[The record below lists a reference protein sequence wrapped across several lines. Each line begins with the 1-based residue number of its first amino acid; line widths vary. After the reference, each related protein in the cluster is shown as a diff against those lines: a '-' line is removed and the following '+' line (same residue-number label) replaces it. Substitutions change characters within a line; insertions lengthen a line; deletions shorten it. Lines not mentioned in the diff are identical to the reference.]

1 MSEEYKGS
9 GLNGTHKRLPSIY
22 REKLSKPMPEGAI
35 KPHPTKKY
43 LSTIKAIYIVERLND
58 VFGIAGWEFE
68 SDIISATGNSSSEK
82 VVVVACGRLY
92 FNEFDLYGSVQYGG
106 HEGKMSESGDVYKSA
121 ITDAL
126 GKCASLIEVG
136 IQVFKGVPDSQ
147 EGNKSR
153 RIDEPAQEKTAMLEK
168 PAYEPV
174 DPPKADGER
183 EELVGRYVE
192 LFGKKPRNNIKIET
206 LKLRIKQA
214 EIDIGF
220 AHAAKDMIEAKEVKS
235 DVEES
240 KEGNTQSYMPLN
252 EPEKKEEDPKDLLKD
267 FDDESMDALS
277 LSISNYVDAESLK
290 NQSQK
295 ILLDATTA
303 GADKGQQEALK
314 ELMQSKYKQLRAIEK
329 S

>member
-9 GLNGTHKRLPSIY
+9 GLNGKHKRLPSIY

-58 VFGIAGWEFE
+58 VFGVAGWEFE
-68 SDIISATGNSSSEK
+68 SDIISATANSSSERI
-82 VVVVACGRLY
+82 VVVACGRLY

-147 EGNKSR
+147 EGNKSKR
-153 RIDEPAQEKTAMLEK
+153 LDEPAQEKPSMLEK
-168 PAYEPV
+168 PTYEPV
-174 DPPKADGER
+174 DPPKADNER

-214 EIDIGF
+214 EID
-220 AHAAKDMIEAKEVKS
+220 IEAKEVKS

-303 GADKGQQEALK
+303 GADKGQQDALK
-314 ELMQSKYKQLRAIEK
+314 ELMKAKYKQLRDIEK

>member
-9 GLNGTHKRLPSIY
+9 GLNGKHKRLPSIY

-58 VFGIAGWEFE
+58 VFGVAGWEFE
-68 SDIISATGNSSSEK
+68 SDIISATANSSSERI
-82 VVVVACGRLY
+82 VVVACGRLY

-147 EGNKSR
+147 EGNKSKR
-153 RIDEPAQEKTAMLEK
+153 LDEPAQEKTSMLEK

-192 LFGKKPRNNIKIET
+192 LFGKKPRSNIKIET

-214 EIDIGF
+214 EIDI
-220 AHAAKDMIEAKEVKS
+220 EAKEAKS
-235 DVEES
+235 DVEEN

-277 LSISNYVDAESLK
+277 LSISNYADAESLK

-314 ELMQSKYKQLRAIEK
+314 QLMQVKYKQLRAIEK